1 MIIRVLEVGDIMEYL
16 ASRNILQQY
25 QKAKQYLLDG
35 NMGPVGFKKRKP
47 LRDNTYEFRIT
58 QKYRARCYF
67 KNSFLIVFEINDH
80 Q

>member
-1 MIIRVLEVGDIMEYL
+1 MITRVLEIDDVMEYL

-25 QKAKQYLLDG
+25 NRAKQYLLEG
-35 NMGPVGFKKRKP
+35 KFGPVGFKKRKP

-58 QKYRARCYF
+58 QKYRGRCYF
-67 KNSFLIVFEINDH
+67 KNSYLIVFEIYDH